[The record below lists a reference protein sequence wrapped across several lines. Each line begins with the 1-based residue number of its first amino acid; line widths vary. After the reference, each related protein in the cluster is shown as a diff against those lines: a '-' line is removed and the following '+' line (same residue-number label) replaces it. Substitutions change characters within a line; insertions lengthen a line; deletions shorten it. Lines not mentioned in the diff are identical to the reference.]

1 MNNDLILHTT
11 NQTEGNSGSGIIASQ
26 TPIEI
31 ALGIDEAGMTTASK
45 LYEFLELNP
54 SNYAKWFR
62 TNITNNKFAEEN
74 VDFTRFVL
82 KYESAS
88 GIVKERQDAKLTAT
102 FAKKL
107 SMLTKSE
114 KGEEARNY
122 FLGTEEALKQVTI
135 RRNNELI
142 QLKAQAYDLAAEN
155 KVLSQKVEKLEQR
168 QNEIEDKL
176 SHGFSDN
183 DREVM
188 VECLTKLAGV
198 LAVPVQQD
206 SHSSAPGDL
215 LLTEKQ
221 LNSIRSSVRV
231 CVERQMK
238 WIESNEFVL
247 PPKSKS
253 GVQSIIRMNIHTAIK
268 EKIGVRHTQA
278 AQSQYNTISKIIWN
292 YKVSPELINRI
303 YRYTQNWVDKGW
315 N

>member
-1 MNNDLILHTT
+1 MNEIQVTSL
-11 NQTEGNSGSGIIASQ
+11 Q

-142 QLKAQAYDLAAEN
+142 QLKAQAYDLVTEN

-168 QNEIEDKL
+168 QNEIENKL

-198 LAVPVQQD
+198 LSVPVQQD
-206 SHSSAPGDL
+206 SHSYAPDDSP
-215 LLTEKQ
+215 LTEKQ
-221 LNSIRSSVRV
+221 LNSIRSSVRA

-238 WIESNEFVL
+238 WIEYNEFVL

-278 AQSQYNTISKIIWN
+278 AQSQYNMISKIIWN
-292 YKVSPELINRI
+292 YKVSPKLIKRI
-303 YRYTQNWVDKGW
+303 YRYTQNWVERGW